1 LTLINQINEFVAQ
14 DQHMRRSETSLS
26 ATPFAVETAIK
37 RLGTNLRT
45 ARLRRNLTLVQ
56 VAQKLGVS
64 RYVVAHAEAGK
75 PTTSLAVYAGL
86 LWAYGLLDQF
96 ADLADPAKD
105 KEGLAL
111 SLANDRSHARRRE
124 ALDND
129 F

>member
-1 LTLINQINEFVAQ
+1 MNKTHDLVEW
-14 DQHMRRSETSLS
+14 DQHMRRPSSLLT
-26 ATPFAVETAIK
+26 ATPFAVQASIK

-45 ARLRRNLTLVQ
+45 ARLRRNLTLAE

-75 PTTSLAVYAGL
+75 PSTSLAVYAGL

-111 SLANDRSHARRRE
+111 SLANERLHARRRE